1 MPHEAVTR
9 SVTLLCYPAV
19 LTDFNSLTETAM
31 FRGMRTD
38 FTPDLKTIPLL
49 KDVSQRAMRSAG
61 KEARWFSL
69 PAGQPLFLAG
79 ELADSIYFV
88 VSGALGAFGAS
99 NEFVGHIRPGEPVGE
114 MALFLGGFDS
124 NGDGVVEDKPHS
136 GSVYALR
143 DSEVVALSRA
153 GWNRLVKSEPELL
166 EGMIRIILRRLGRTG
181 HRDLATVPKVYTL
194 LATSPTIDPRQR
206 ARALREALLKFGQKV
221 AIIDEVQ
228 GDEKPAAYFDNL
240 EQNFDT
246 VILIAAVGDTSWFRL
261 ATRQAD
267 RIWVLARGDARPSV
281 PLMPEDTSPAQR
293 LKLIDVILI
302 HPGAERSAAKPQ
314 EWREAAG
321 ASRLFHWYGDD
332 TNDAMRLARVM
343 TGRSVGIVLSGGGAR
358 AYSHIG
364 AIRAIREA
372 GIPIDFAGGAS
383 MGAVIAA
390 CAAMGWSDSEI
401 DWRIRKAF
409 VETNPLGDYNLPV
422 VGMVKGRRVNARL
435 EEHFGETEIGDL
447 RIPFYALSTN
457 LTTGKVH
464 IHRSGKLRQALRA
477 TISLPGILPPV
488 VEGDDILVD
497 GAVLNNFPVDIMRE
511 LHQGFVIGSDVSGQP
526 EGLNLEEFARPLSF
540 WRWVLRNGFSSPP
553 PIAGLLMRAATVR
566 NDPRLGRDLADV
578 MILPDLPDIELRDWT
593 AYDDAVEA
601 GYVAAKAALETS
613 EIARLCCPV

>member
-1 MPHEAVTR
+1 MDDFKSAIKTR
-9 SVTLLCYPAV
+9 MY
-19 LTDFNSLTETAM
+19 
-31 FRGMRTD
+31 RGMRPEP
-38 FTPDLKTIPLL
+38 TPDLKMIPLL

-79 ELADSIYFV
+79 ELADCIYFV
-88 VSGALGAFGAS
+88 VSGTLGAFGAN
-99 NEFVGHIRPGEPVGE
+99 NEFIGHIRSGEPVGE
-114 MALFLGGFDS
+114 MALFLGGIDT
-124 NGDGVVEDKPHS
+124 NADGTPDDKPHT

-181 HRDLATVPKVYTL
+181 QRSPETVPKVYTL

-206 ARALREALLKFGQKV
+206 AKALRDALMRFGQKV

-228 GDEKPAAYFDNL
+228 GDEKPAGFFDEL
-240 EQNFDT
+240 ERNHDT

-267 RIWVLARGDARPSV
+267 RIWVLARADARPSV
-281 PLMPEDTSPAQR
+281 PMMPEETSPAQR
-293 LKLIDVILI
+293 LKLVDVLLL
-302 HPGAERSAAKPQ
+302 HPGAERSASRPQ
-314 EWREAAG
+314 EWLAAAG
-321 ASRLFHWYGDD
+321 ANRLFHWNGDSAA
-332 TNDAMRLARVM
+332 DAMRLARVM
-343 TGRSVGIVLSGGGAR
+343 AGRSVGIVFSGGGAR

-364 AIRAIREA
+364 AIRAIREK

-383 MGAVIAA
+383 MGAVLAS
-390 CAAMGWSDSEI
+390 CVAMGWSDEEI

-422 VGMVKGRRVNARL
+422 VGMVKGKRVNARL
-435 EEHFGETEIGDL
+435 AEHFGETEIGDL
-447 RIPFYALSTN
+447 QIPFYALSTN
-457 LTTGKVH
+457 LTSGKVY
-464 IHRSGKLRQALRA
+464 IHRSGLLRTALRA

-488 VEGDDILVD
+488 VDGEDILVD
-497 GAVLNNFPVDIMRE
+497 GAVLNNFPVEIMRE

-526 EGLNLEEFARPLSF
+526 EGLNKEEFARPLNF
-540 WRWVLRNGFSSPP
+540 WQWVARNGFSSPP

-578 MILPDLPDIELRDWT
+578 MVLPDLPGIELRDWS
-593 AYDDAVEA
+593 AYDAAVEA

-613 EIARLCCPV
+613 EIAQLCCPA